1 MRRAGNANANGT
13 EMIASKPADRPFTC
27 ILHVPPHLAPN
38 PHHFPH
44 HLERNE
50 RNAQV
55 TPSNVKPMK

>member
-13 EMIASKPADRPFTC
+13 ETIASKPADRPFTC

-38 PHHFPH
+38 PHH
-44 HLERNE
+44 LERNE

-55 TPSNVKPMK
+55 TPSNVKLMK